1 LTRGGIKM
9 GPVKVVHYLNQFFG
23 QIGAEEKAGI
33 PPQLKEGPTPVGE
46 LIQKAS
52 GNRFEVIRTIICG
65 DNYAAEHLE
74 EVASIVVRWVEEIQ
88 PDLFLAGPAF
98 AAGRYGMACG
108 MVCKTVHQK
117 LGTPALTAMHSSNP
131 GVDAAR
137 KEIYVIETGDSTLD
151 MKRVIPKMVGLSQKV
166 LDRAPIG
173 MPQEEGYFP
182 RGIRINVRAEKR
194 GSKRAV
200 EMLLKKLRGEPF
212 ETELPLPQFD
222 KVEPAPPVIDLA
234 NAVIA
239 LVTEG
244 GIVPKGN
251 PDRIEAH
258 NASKYCNY
266 FIGNVDDLTG
276 EAYQTAHGGYDPVYA
291 NDDPD
296 RILPLDAARLLEK
309 ERVFAK
315 LYDYYYVTVGNVTAV
330 ASAARYGHEIGERLL
345 KDGVQGVVLTST

>member
-1 LTRGGIKM
+1 M

-23 QIGAEEKAGI
+23 QIGGEDKAGV
-33 PPQLKEGPTPVGE
+33 PPQLKEGPTPVGQ
-46 LIQKAS
+46 LIQKES
-52 GNRFEVIRTIICG
+52 GNQFEVVRTIICG

-74 EVASIVVRWVEEIQ
+74 EVTPVILKWVEDVQ

-98 AAGRYGMACG
+98 AAGRYGMACSV
-108 MVCKTVHQK
+108 MCKAVHQK
-117 LGTPALTAMHSSNP
+117 LNIPALTAMHSSNP
-131 GVDAAR
+131 GVDEAR
-137 KEIYVIETGDSTLD
+137 KEVYIIETGDSTLD
-151 MKRVIPKMVGLSQKV
+151 MKKVIPKMVGLAQKISDKV
-166 LDRAPIG
+166 PVGR
-173 MPQEEGYFP
+173 PQEDGYFP
-182 RGIRINVRAEKR
+182 RGVRINIRAEER

-222 KVEPAPPVIDLA
+222 KVVPAPPVKNLS
-234 NAVIA
+234 NAIIA

-258 NASKYCNY
+258 NASKYCKY
-266 FIGNVDDLTG
+266 FIGNVNDLSA
-276 EAYQTAHGGYDPVYA
+276 EEYQTAHGGYDPVYA

-296 RILPLDAARLLEK
+296 RVLPLDATRLLEK
-309 ERVFAK
+309 EGIFAK

-330 ASAARYGHEIGERLL
+330 ASAARYGREIGELLL
-345 KDGVQGVVLTST
+345 KDGVQGVILTST